1 MLNLEAI
8 IHQKVIS
15 QRSKH
20 FPMEDSDNDLPYNCT
35 GEEEKKMKIISGT

>member
-8 IHQKVIS
+8 INQKRIS

-20 FPMEDSDNDLPYNCT
+20 FPMEESAKDLPYNCT
-35 GEEEKKMKIISGT
+35 GKEQKKKRR